1 MSNRKTVRP
10 ADGRRVRKPDGS
22 LLAEQ
27 GEPVVWSSFWLR
39 RHRDGDVELVTAEE
53 PAQQQPDPKAVK
65 VLKGKESS
73 DDSTV

>member
-27 GEPVVWSSFWLR
+27 GESVVWSSFWLR
-39 RHRDGDVELVTAEE
+39 RHRDGDVALVDAKE
-53 PAQQQPDPKAVK
+53 PVVQQDAKPVKAM
-65 VLKGKESS
+65 KGKESS
-73 DDSTV
+73 Q